1 VLRQDYLSFTLGAI
15 RARRGRAILT
25 ALGIGIGV
33 AAVLILT
40 SIGTGVQ
47 KYVVGQFTQF
57 GTNIIAVQPGRSQT
71 FGGSLGTI
79 SSLRPLTID
88 DAVALSRAPHVLS
101 SVPMVQGNAEV
112 EGNGRVRRTTVMGV
126 GHDMARAFGFET
138 AAGSFLPADDPTAP
152 RAVIVLGSTMR
163 RELFGDANPL
173 GAAVRVG
180 GERYRVIGVM
190 RPKGAM
196 IGFDLDDTVYI
207 PAARA
212 LSLFNR
218 SGLFEIDLMYA
229 PDVSAEEVVA
239 GVERILVARH
249 GREDFT
255 IVTQQEMLDVLGS
268 ILGVLTTAVGALG
281 GISLLVGGVG
291 IFTIITIAVRER
303 TAEIGLLRAL
313 GSKRSQILVFFLG
326 EAVLLAALG
335 GVGGLLLGLLVIG
348 VIALAVPGLPVS
360 VPLFYVVL
368 AEAIAVAIGVV
379 SGVLPAI
386 RAAGSEPVEALRAE

>member
-1 VLRQDYLSFTLGAI
+1 
-15 RARRGRAILT
+15 
-25 ALGIGIGV
+25 
-33 AAVLILT
+33 
-40 SIGTGVQ
+40 
-47 KYVVGQFTQF
+47 
-57 GTNIIAVQPGRSQT
+57 
-71 FGGSLGTI
+71 
-79 SSLRPLTID
+79 
-88 DAVALSRAPHVLS
+88 
-101 SVPMVQGNAEV
+101 
-112 EGNGRVRRTTVMGV
+112 
-126 GHDMARAFGFET
+126 
-138 AAGSFLPADDPTAP
+138 
-152 RAVIVLGSTMR
+152 
-163 RELFGDANPL
+163 
-173 GAAVRVG
+173 
-180 GERYRVIGVM
+180 
-190 RPKGAM
+190 
-196 IGFDLDDTVYI
+196 
-207 PAARA
+207 
-212 LSLFNR
+212 
-218 SGLFEIDLMYA
+218 MYA

-239 GVERILVARH
+239 GVGRILVARH

-281 GISLLVGGVG
+281 GISLLVGSVG
-291 IFTIITIAVRER
+291 IFTIMTIAVRER